1 MRISVKRG
9 RAVGGQ
15 VMERPAMTQDSN
27 VLAAIDVGTSK
38 VCTIIASRSNG
49 RGLRVL
55 GHSVVPSGGL
65 EKGNVADVP
74 AAEKTIRKSVEAAE
88 RVAGVRVRSA
98 FVGVAGSHVS
108 FENRWDSMDG
118 AGRHGVITA
127 DDVERAPQVAA
138 AIAAKSGRRVIH
150 AIPRAFSVDGKR
162 GIRHPLGMHSRRLD
176 VETHVVKGDSRFMDK
191 LVAAVE
197 SAGVKV
203 ESLVLEPL
211 ASSQAVLTNAEK
223 EQGVVLVDIGGGTAD
238 IVVFRNGQIDYTAV
252 TPVAGYQFTNDI
264 CATYNT
270 PYEAAEEAKL
280 KFAHTEPYGDEAEG
294 ELTLPIVG
302 RTAKLKVQRREL
314 CQLTRERAQELA
326 RLIRIKL
333 LEANMGELGNL
344 PVVLTGGTAKLP
356 GLKGLMQ
363 GKVSSR
369 VRVGVPNGHVD
380 VPEEL
385 RAPAYA
391 TSVGLLLWAA
401 GHAGP
406 VSSDN
411 GKSEAGNGSGSLVSR
426 LFNQIQAA
434 IGRHRVIGRITK
446 GRVEQS

>member
-1 MRISVKRG
+1 
-9 RAVGGQ
+9 
-15 VMERPAMTQDSN
+15 
-27 VLAAIDVGTSK
+27 
-38 VCTIIASRSNG
+38 
-49 RGLRVL
+49 
-55 GHSVVPSGGL
+55 
-65 EKGNVADVP
+65 
-74 AAEKTIRKSVEAAE
+74 
-88 RVAGVRVRSA
+88 
-98 FVGVAGSHVS
+98 
-108 FENRWDSMDG
+108 
-118 AGRHGVITA
+118 
-127 DDVERAPQVAA
+127 
-138 AIAAKSGRRVIH
+138 
-150 AIPRAFSVDGKR
+150 
-162 GIRHPLGMHSRRLD
+162 LD
-176 VETHVVKGDSRFMDK
+176 VETHVVKGDSLFMDK

-197 SAGVKV
+197 RAGVKV

-211 ASSQAVLTNAEK
+211 ASSQAVLTKAEK

-252 TPVAGYQFTNDI
+252 IPVAGYQFTNDI

-280 KFAHTEPYGDEAEG
+280 NFAHTEPYGDDAEG

-333 LEANMGELGNL
+333 LEASNGELSNL

-356 GLKGLMQ
+356 GFKGLMQ

-369 VRVGVPNGHVD
+369 VRVGVPNGRVD

-385 RAPAYA
+385 RAPDYA
-391 TSVGLLLWAA
+391 TSVGLLLWAPP
-401 GHAGP
+401 HAGP
-406 VSSDN
+406 VSPEN
-411 GKSEAGNGSGSLVSR
+411 GKVEARNGSASLVSR

-434 IGRHRVIGRITK
+434 IGRNHVIGRITK